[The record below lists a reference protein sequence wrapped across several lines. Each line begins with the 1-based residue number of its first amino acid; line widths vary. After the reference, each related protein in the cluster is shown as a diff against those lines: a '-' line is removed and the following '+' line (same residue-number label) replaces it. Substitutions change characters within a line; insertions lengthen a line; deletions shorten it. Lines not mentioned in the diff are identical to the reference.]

1 MSDEKDTTLNT
12 PPPLMKQRHIIELP
26 PGGTPD
32 TARFPEET
40 PYTEQDDVLMECDE
54 DDQEALTSFQYADRG
69 ESFDGNFSPLA
80 SPDLSG
86 LPDVSSQL
94 SSIFPDESPAASQ
107 EVDSANFLGFP
118 PMPSKSGTDSLGTDI
133 QGTESNVSLFA
144 GNGSGA
150 DDVMSH

>member
-1 MSDEKDTTLNT
+1 MSDEKDTALNT

-40 PYTEQDDVLMECDE
+40 PYTEQDDALMECDE
-54 DDQEALTSFQYADRG
+54 DDQNCVASFQYTDRG
-69 ESFDGNFSPLA
+69 ESFNGNFSPLA

-94 SSIFPDESPAASQ
+94 SSIFPDGSPTASQ
-107 EVDSANFLGFP
+107 EADPANFLGFP
-118 PMPSKSGTDSLGTDI
+118 TMPSKRETDT
-133 QGTESNVSLFA
+133 QGGESNSSLFA
-144 GNGSGA
+144 GDGSGA
-150 DDVMSH
+150 NDVMSH

>member
-1 MSDEKDTTLNT
+1 MSDEKDTSLNT

-40 PYTEQDDVLMECDE
+40 SYTEQGDVLMECDE
-54 DDQEALTSFQYADRG
+54 DDHDALSSFQYADRS
-69 ESFDGNFSPLA
+69 ETFDGNFSPLA

-94 SSIFPDESPAASQ
+94 SSIFPDESPTASQ
-107 EVDSANFLGFP
+107 EVDSAKFLGFP
-118 PMPSKSGTDSLGTDI
+118 PIYSKSETDGLETDT
-133 QGTESNVSLFA
+133 QGSSPNTSLFA
-144 GNGSGA
+144 GDGSDA
-150 DDVMSH
+150 DEMSL